1 MTIDDYVRMV
11 VGGNTPNA
19 RRGLLN
25 NVPYHWRD
33 KVKAR
38 VIAQFEKKK
47 RTSD

>member
-11 VGGNTPNA
+11 MGGNTKLA

-38 VIAQFEKKK
+38 VITQFDKKK
-47 RTSD
+47 RNSN